1 MATVIVSSA
10 CRSKVPSQSALRAL
24 RWCGEDVEGV
34 GGRVGGGAVGGGLA
48 LERAKLFADGHT
60 ELNAPDLF

>member
-24 RWCGEDVEGV
+24 RWCGEAVEGV
-34 GGRVGGGAVGGGLA
+34 GGWMGGRLGEGGGRASVGA
-48 LERAKLFADGHT
+48 RKAFR
-60 ELNAPDLF
+60 

>member
-24 RWCGEDVEGV
+24 RWCGEEVKRRV
-34 GGRVGGGAVGGGLA
+34 GGRSGEGGGLA